1 MRRALS
7 GLPVLALLGSHIG
20 LFTWVAW
27 RGLDLTDESYYLLN
41 FQHWRQLTSTVTF
54 FGAYFDLPFH
64 LLGGDVGAMRVFG
77 MALLVA
83 GAGYFSWRAL
93 KFGRHETEP
102 APWACLFAGTTGAF
116 FYYSFAT
123 TLRVPSYNLLVLFC
137 MLAATG
143 LVLTL
148 AEGRLSRVQSGCAA
162 FTYGLLIGACALT
175 KAPSALATG
184 LCHAVFLWRFGREG
198 RLPEWVLLG
207 LVGVGVNVLGLQLAQ
222 PQWFDA
228 LLEGVRLATALD
240 GGRYASIPWMALWG
254 AVLRGAMRLM
264 PALLLAALVFTLVV
278 RRWGRARRSVM
289 SLLVL
294 LLVAGIMLTIQMQGY
309 GKSWWVLLVFGTAL
323 LWLAER
329 LCRDDPLPRWR
340 DVRGVAGLSA
350 LLFALPV
357 CYSIGTNGSM
367 PAHTQMATV
376 FALVAMMLAL
386 QRLHSLGLIHRAAMT
401 GALMLMG
408 LPMLLA
414 QLRSLDDAGQ
424 TYRLRTGLLGQ
435 NVPSL
440 LGPERR
446 ALRLDDTTH
455 NSLAA
460 LAKHMAA
467 AGYRAGAPIL
477 DATGDGPGLVYAL
490 GARPLGVAWVI
501 GGYPGSE
508 LVVARVLGRVPLAD
522 LRRAWVLTADDNPRS
537 LKGLPQRVRDR
548 VGEPGPQPAG
558 SVRLVAQYRWDG
570 TQPEAVTVTLWKPSA
585 SAPENPARLPR

>member
-7 GLPVLALLGSHIG
+7 GLPVLALLGVHVG
-20 LFTWVAW
+20 LFTWLAW

-41 FQHWRQLTSTVTF
+41 FQHWRQLTATVTF
-54 FGAYFDLPFH
+54 FGAYFELPFH

-93 KFGRHETEP
+93 KFGRHEVEP
-102 APWACLFAGTTGAF
+102 APWTFVCAGMTGAF

-137 MLAATG
+137 MLVATG
-143 LVLTL
+143 LLLTL
-148 AEGRLSRVQSGCAA
+148 AEGRLTRAQLGCAA
-162 FTYGLLIGACALT
+162 FAYGLLTGACALT
-175 KAPSALATG
+175 KAPSALAMVV
-184 LCHAVFLWRFGREG
+184 CHVAFLWCFGHER
-198 RLPEWVLLG
+198 RLTEWLSLA

-222 PQWFDA
+222 PRWFDA

-240 GGRYASIPWMALWG
+240 GGRFASIPWMALWSS
-254 AVLRGAMRLM
+254 VLRGAMRLM
-264 PALLLAALVFTLVV
+264 PALMFAALVFTLVV
-278 RRWGRARRSVM
+278 RRWGRVRRSVM

-294 LLVAGIMLTIQMQGY
+294 VLVTGIMLTIQMQGY
-309 GKSWWVLLVFGTAL
+309 GKSWWILLVFGSAL

-329 LCRDDPLPRWR
+329 LCRDESLPRWR
-340 DVRGVAGLSA
+340 DVRGVAGLTA
-350 LLFALPV
+350 LLFSLPV

-376 FALVAMMLAL
+376 FGLVALMLPVM
-386 QRLHSLGLIHRAAMT
+386 RLHSLGLIHRAAMT

-408 LPMLLA
+408 MPMLLA

-440 LGPERR
+440 LGPQHRE
-446 ALRLDDTTH
+446 LRLDETTH
-455 NSLAA
+455 DGLAA
-460 LAKHMAA
+460 LAMHMGA
-467 AGYRAGAPIL
+467 AGYQAGDPIL

-501 GGYPGSE
+501 GGYPGSQI
-508 LVVARVLGRVPLAD
+508 VAARILGSLPLSD
-522 LRRAWVLTADDNPRS
+522 LRRAWVLSADDNLRS
-537 LKGLPQRVRDR
+537 LQGLPQLVRAR

-570 TQPEAVTVTLWKPSA
+570 LSPAAVTVTIWKPSA
-585 SAPENPARLPR
+585 STAENVVSLPR